1 MTGCFLVVSPQ
12 NCLNFCNGDI
22 WSNTIFLKLPTFDN
36 DEDNND
42 GDNDDDDDHH
52 HDDYDDNGN
61 GKDNDNNEEDNN
73 NKNGHDKDNITKRK
87 KGFLMNFFC
96 II

>member
-1 MTGCFLVVSPQ
+1 MTVCFLVVAPK

-22 WSNTIFLKLPTFDN
+22 WSNTIFLKLPTSNN

-42 GDNDDDDDHH
+42 GDKDDDDDHH
-52 HDDYDDNGN
+52 HDDYDDNG
-61 GKDNDNNEEDNN
+61 KDNDNNEEDNDN
-73 NKNGHDKDNITKRK
+73 ENGHDKDNIIKRK
-87 KGFLMNFFC
+87 KGLLMDFFC